1 MKLFEFEKLDE
12 GIAQVKNI
20 RKICVLINDHVYERM
35 KIRPNITPKILNE
48 LLNRIPEVRN
58 KFRPLDPNAEFKIWS
73 KSLNMGLGLSKKS
86 DKDGYQRVLVVTVL
100 DKPLYDASDI
110 VFYVG

>member
-1 MKLFEFEKLDE
+1 MKLFEFEGLDE

-20 RKICVLINDHVYERM
+20 RKICVLISDHVYKRM
-35 KIRPNITPKILNE
+35 KIRTKITPEILNT

-58 KFRPLDPNAEFKIWS
+58 KFRPLDPNTEFKIWS

-86 DKDGYQRVLVVTVL
+86 DKDDYQRVLVVTVL
-100 DKPLYDASDI
+100 DKPLYDANDI